1 MVFIWLIM
9 VNNYITGWWC
19 NNHLEKWW
27 SSSMGRIIIISY
39 MKWKI
44 KHVWNHQP
52 GNMKQVAILTVFS
65 ATSLVGELVLETHCS
80 GHWVMSQQK
89 RAFYPGI
96 YPPCWLPW
104 TSRTWSSFKKQ
115 ALGRTS
121 SPNPHEACC
130 ISQLL
135 YPNFFRGSWTTVSI
149 FNPLEKPLKE
159 NAHIVQNF
167 QFSGTFPAGVY
178 DWSIPPKL
186 K

>member
-1 MVFIWLIM
+1 MVFIWLMM
-9 VNNYITGWWC
+9 VNNYITG
-19 NNHLEKWW
+19 
-27 SSSMGRIIIISY
+27 G
-39 MKWKI
+39 
-44 KHVWNHQP
+44 
-52 GNMKQVAILTVFS
+52 GAITILKMMEFVNGKDYNYLIYEMENKTCVKPP
-65 ATSLVGELVLETHCS
+65 TRKYETS
-80 GHWVMSQQK
+80 GHSHCFFSHVTCRTASFGNPLFRSLSHEPTK
-89 RAFYPGI
+89 KGLLSRI

-159 NAHIVQNF
+159 MPILLKLSIFRHL
-167 QFSGTFPAGVY
+167 SGR
-178 DWSIPPKL
+178 SIWLIHSP
-186 K
+186 

>member
-1 MVFIWLIM
+1 MEFVNGKDYNYLIYEM
-9 VNNYITGWWC
+9 ENKTCVKPPTRKYETSGHSHC
-19 NNHLEKWW
+19 FF
-27 SSSMGRIIIISY
+27 S
-39 MKWKI
+39 
-44 KHVWNHQP
+44 HV
-52 GNMKQVAILTVFS
+52 TV
-65 ATSLVGELVLETHCS
+65 GQLVLETHCS

-149 FNPLEKPLKE
+149 FNPLEKPLKQ

-178 DWSIPPKL
+178 GWSIPPKL